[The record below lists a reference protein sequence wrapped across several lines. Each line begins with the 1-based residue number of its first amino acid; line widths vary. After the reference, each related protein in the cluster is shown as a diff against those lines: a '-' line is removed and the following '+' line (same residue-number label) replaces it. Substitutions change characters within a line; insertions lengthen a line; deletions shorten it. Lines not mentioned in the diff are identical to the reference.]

1 MKEQLNKQIGPFK
14 LWQWLIVAAAGITLG
29 LVVKNRFAA
38 KSDFS
43 GVATPSVEG
52 GEFGPTQ
59 GANTQLQFDF
69 ASLLRFLRE
78 SDRFRDEEDNRD
90 DGGNDDDGFDP
101 SGRRRIGDL
110 VGRTFTDD
118 FGLLTFDDG
127 RQATR
132 LEDTDPESL
141 ERRIAQGI
149 GGDF

>member
-29 LVVKNRFAA
+29 LVLKNRFAA

-90 DGGNDDDGFDP
+90 DGDDDDSNAGGGEESGENPIPDP
-101 SGRRRIGDL
+101 SGNLGDQ
-110 VGRTFTDD
+110 GRD
-118 FGLLTFDDG
+118 
-127 RQATR
+127 QE
-132 LEDTDPESL
+132 LEDIL
-141 ERRIAQGI
+141 NQGR
-149 GGDF
+149 